1 MHSIK
6 HMRRLVRYATTFCF
20 VIAAGSVQAADSP
33 NLAGTW
39 KNVAPQSSIKPEG
52 GVIPFTAE
60 GKQRYAENKRNK
72 AKKNYDDY
80 DYTTSRCAAPGVP
93 RVMLTADRFEIL
105 QQPDAIL
112 MAFEWNSV
120 RRIIALPQLVPQKS
134 MFDFGPKTE
143 DLVGTKMGT
152 STGHWEGD
160 TLVVATEKFSDR
172 TLIDD
177 LVPHGYDLK
186 VTERLRL
193 RDANTLEDRIKI
205 EDPEYFTRPWEA
217 VLTYQRQPDTIIPEQ
232 VCLDRLL
239 GPPPLPTR

>member
-1 MHSIK
+1 MQNSKRMHP
-6 HMRRLVRYATTFCF
+6 LVQYAVTCCL
-20 VIAAGSVQAADSP
+20 VIAAGTSQATDGA

-39 KNVAPQSSIKPEG
+39 KNMAPQSSLKPED

-60 GKQRYAENKRNK
+60 GKKRYAENKRFQ
-72 AKKNYDDY
+72 ARKNYDEY
-80 DYTTSRCAAPGVP
+80 DYTTSRCSAPGVP
-93 RVMLTADRFEIL
+93 RIMLTGERFEIL
-105 QQPDAIL
+105 LQPDVVL
-112 MAFEWNSV
+112 MAFEWNRV
-120 RRIIALPQLVPQKS
+120 RRLIALPQLAPQKRT
-134 MFDFGPKTE
+134 FNLGPSTE

-152 STGHWEGD
+152 STGRWDGD
-160 TLVVATEKFSDR
+160 TLVVTTGKFSDR

-186 VTERLRL
+186 VSERLRL

-205 EDPEYFTRPWEA
+205 EDPEHFTRPWEA
-217 VLTYQRQPDTIIPEQ
+217 VLTFQRQPDIVIPEQ

>member
-1 MHSIK
+1 MQTIK
-6 HMRRLVRYATTFCF
+6 RMRRLAQYAVTCCL
-20 VIAAGSVQAADSP
+20 VMAAGTTLAADGA
-33 NLAGTW
+33 NLTGTW
-39 KNVAPQSSIKPEG
+39 KNAAPQSSLKPEG

-60 GKQRYAENKRNK
+60 GRKRYAENKRYK
-72 AKKNYDDY
+72 AKKDYDEY

-93 RVMLTADRFEIL
+93 RIMLTADRFEIL
-105 QQPDAIL
+105 QQPDVVL
-112 MAFEWNSV
+112 MAFEWNRV
-120 RRIIALPQLVPQKS
+120 RRLIALPQLAPQKRL
-134 MFDFGPKTE
+134 FNFGPSTE

-152 STGHWEGD
+152 STGRWEGD
-160 TLVVATEKFSDR
+160 TLVIGTEKLSDR

-193 RDANTLEDRIKI
+193 RDANTLEDRIRI

-217 VLTYQRQPDTIIPEQ
+217 VLTYQRQPDTVIPEQ